1 MKEFTFSLE
10 IGSSQEEVYNALTNS
25 FQIELWTGYPAVMDE
40 KPGTVFS
47 LWEGDITGCNLE
59 IVKDYKI
66 VQEWFFGETET
77 PSIVTLLIKKAG
89 SKTRIELNHTNIPED
104 AYDEITEG
112 WKDYYLGSLKSF
124 LEFY

>member
-10 IGSSQEEVYNALTNS
+10 ITSSQEEVYNALTNS

-40 KPGTVFS
+40 NPGTVFS
-47 LWEGDITGCNLE
+47 LWEGDITGVNLE

-66 VQEWFFGETET
+66 VQEWFFGETER

-89 SKTRIELNHTNIPED
+89 SRSRIELTHTNIPDE
-104 AYDEITEG
+104 AYDEIVEG
-112 WKDYYLGSLKSF
+112 WKDYYLGSVKNF